1 MKDTGKSNKN
11 GFPTGGYLRCLAVGL
26 GMTLTTGLSA
36 QSPSGKN
43 TPKISSRVVT
53 ADQPHLYGSLY
64 VEKKG
69 FHLRSGDYVSND
81 NGKTWNKDPMEPDF
95 TSGLP
100 HGYRRGANPPVLD
113 PKTGKILTIVNSLDV
128 KGLDPS
134 INEPPIAQQT
144 YYLRYRVSKDAG
156 NIWLFGEPMIQ
167 VGDFTKDHPFP
178 GVFIG
183 KNSIYVGDRGSI
195 PVFTKKGKI
204 LVPVQTTPLGPD
216 GKLWN
221 PGDGHT
227 YTDAVVI
234 IGEWAKDNTITW
246 KMSERV
252 EGDPKKSTRGMIE
265 PSLLEMKD
273 GRLLMV
279 MRGSNA
285 KRGSSEYSL
294 PGYKWASISK
304 DDGNTWTE
312 PEPFTFEDGTPFYS
326 PSSMST
332 LFKHSS
338 GRCFWVGNMT
348 EKNSEGNLPR
358 WPLVMV
364 ELNTK
369 TLQLMKSS
377 LLVLDTFGEEDK
389 SKGRLDIS
397 HFSLME
403 DRETKEIILTYPRS
417 YHAYKSR
424 EWVTTRIKV
433 EK

>member
-1 MKDTGKSNKN
+1 M
-11 GFPTGGYLRCLAVGL
+11 YLAFSCGL
-26 GMTLTTGLSA
+26 VITTSLSA
-36 QSPSGKN
+36 QSIDNKDV
-43 TPKISSRVVT
+43 PKITNREVT
-53 ADQPHLYGSLY
+53 ADRPHYYGSLY
-64 VEKKG
+64 VDKDG
-69 FHLRSGDYVSND
+69 LRLRSGDFISND
-81 NGKTWNKDPMEPDF
+81 NGSTWSKNPMEPDF
-95 TSGLP
+95 TAGLP
-100 HGYRRGANPPVLD
+100 HGYRRGPNPYVLD
-113 PKTGKILTIVNSLDV
+113 PKTGNILTIVNALDV

-156 NIWLFGEPMIQ
+156 NTWLFGEPMIQ
-167 VGDFTKDHPFP
+167 VGDFSKEHPFP
-178 GVFIG
+178 GIFIG

-195 PVFTKKGKI
+195 PVFTKKGEI

-221 PGDGHT
+221 PGNGHT
-227 YTDAVVI
+227 YTDVVVI
-234 IGEWAKDNTITW
+234 RGKWEKGNKITW

-252 EGDPKKSTRGMIE
+252 EGDPSRSTRGMIE
-265 PSLLEMKD
+265 PTLLEMKD

-304 DDGNTWTE
+304 NGGKTWST

-338 GRCFWVGNMT
+338 GRCFWIGNFT
-348 EKNSEGNLPR
+348 EENSQGNLPR
-358 WPLVMV
+358 WPLVMI

-369 TLQLMKSS
+369 NLKLIKSS
-377 LLVLDTFGEEDK
+377 LLILDTFHEEDK

-397 HFSLME
+397 HLSLME

-417 YHAYKSR
+417 YHAYKSQ
-424 EWVTTRIKV
+424 EWITTRIDV
-433 EK
+433 E